1 MNRSAD
7 TNHFQ
12 GIQQQ
17 LYRSMRDSIV
27 ELEIPPGAR
36 LTIEK
41 LKRIYGV
48 SSTPVRGALHRLKED
63 GLVAPGAAK
72 SFYVKEILEN
82 DVRKL
87 FPIRL
92 VLEKLALS
100 ESINRIDREIISNLI
115 VRMRRHLS
123 EPEETKNKVPY
134 DIDYRLHREILNKC
148 NNEYL
153 IEMMSK
159 ISILLARMRNVI
171 KYHLLEQQKDWIIN
185 EMEEHF
191 KIAQSILEGDLEKA
205 SAALEVHL
213 KHSMNMI
220 CSILSSN
227 HIDYAAKESFAQL
240 ED

>member
-7 TNHFQ
+7 TNHFH
-12 GIQQQ
+12 GIQYQ
-17 LYRSMRDSIV
+17 LYRSIRNSIV
-27 ELEIPPGAR
+27 ELEIPPGSR
-36 LTIEK
+36 LTIDR

-48 SSTPVRGALHRLKED
+48 SSTPVRGALHKLKED
-63 GLVAPGAAK
+63 GLVAPGIAK
-72 SFYVKEILEN
+72 IFYVKEILEE

-100 ESINRIDREIISNLI
+100 ESIFRIDRETISNLI
-115 VRMRRHLS
+115 VRMRKHLA
-123 EPEETKNKVPY
+123 EPEETKNNVPY
-134 DIDYRLHREILNKC
+134 DIDYRLHREILSNC

-159 ISILLARMRNVI
+159 ISILITRMRNVI
-171 KYHLLEQQKDWIIN
+171 KYYLLEQQKDWIIC

-191 KIAQSILEGDLEKA
+191 KIAQGILEGDLEKA
-205 SAALEVHL
+205 SNALETHL
-213 KHSMNMI
+213 IHSMGMI
-220 CSILSSN
+220 CSILGSN
-227 HIDYAAKESFAQL
+227 NVEYTARGSFVEL